1 MNTSINDR
9 PKLLTAAGRSL
20 TEIDDESVWNDLARH
35 GAVVFRGFCIDAD
48 AFHAYASRF
57 SRGFLLSP
65 FGDRKP
71 ASDRNELQTVTIG
84 QAALDLHFEYG
95 NSPLRPDLLWFYCR
109 RAPREGSGG
118 ETLVADGAAIL
129 EKLSPATRD
138 ILARRRI
145 RFRNYVPPEAFD
157 AILVGNP
164 VVHRLLGGAVE
175 PALARRGVSVTE
187 RSDRRVVF
195 EFAAEVL
202 APVHD
207 SGQKAVS
214 QNVFTQAYK
223 RPDHEDA
230 EGSFSTQVTWEDG
243 SEIDPDLL
251 QELRQAARSLTRGIR
266 WQTGDFVLIDNYRV
280 LHGRNQTS
288 DPERDLVMLCSFS
301 TRFDTGQGTMR

>member
-1 MNTSINDR
+1 MNTAISDR
-9 PKLLTAAGRSL
+9 PRLLAASGRSL
-20 TEIDDESVWNDLARH
+20 GEIDDDTVWSDLARH
-35 GAVVFRGFCIDAD
+35 GAVLFRGFGVDAD

-71 ASDRNELQTVTIG
+71 ASDRNELQTVTVG

-109 RAPREGSGG
+109 RAPREGTGG

-129 EKLSPATRD
+129 EKLSPEARA

-157 AILVGNP
+157 AILTGNS
-164 VVHRLLGGAVE
+164 VVHALLGGDVE
-175 PALARRGVSVTE
+175 PALASRGVSITE

-195 EFAAEVL
+195 EFAVEAL
-202 APVHD
+202 TPVHD
-207 SGQKAVS
+207 SGQQAVS

-243 SEIDPDLL
+243 SEIDAGLL
-251 QELRQAARSLTRGIR
+251 DELRLAARSITRGIR

-301 TRFDTGQGTMR
+301 TRFDAGAAPIA